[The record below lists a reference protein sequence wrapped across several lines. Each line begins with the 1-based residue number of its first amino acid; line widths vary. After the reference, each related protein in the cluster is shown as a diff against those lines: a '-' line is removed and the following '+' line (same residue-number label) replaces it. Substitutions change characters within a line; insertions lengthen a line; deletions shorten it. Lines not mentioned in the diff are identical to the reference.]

1 MHKCSEPTAFGLSA
15 TDGLKGLSR
24 KTGPCAIYGVGKEG
38 DDTVTEETL
47 RKAIVEAIGEEVARR
62 VSAKLIALQKKA
74 LVVCTASTMGFSQW
88 IVGLQQLEQE
98 GFTFDLYLS
107 ENAAK
112 ILQVSAIRSAVSFGK
127 VWSGETELPPEA
139 IAASYYTILVP
150 AMTVNTAAKIAN
162 SFCDNPASRLIMN
175 SMMKGKNVIIAV
187 DGCCPD
193 NEERAAKGYRMTEPL
208 KAQLRENLVRMR
220 DFGAVLTTAGK
231 LSSKTLRVIGAS
243 HTEAPAAPCAAL
255 TKAAAAPKKAAP
267 TSSKVTRKILGR
279 QDVVNLPEGSVLH
292 IPAGSQITQLAMD
305 IVRVRNIQVVRD

>member
-1 MHKCSEPTAFGLSA
+1 M
-15 TDGLKGLSR
+15 
-24 KTGPCAIYGVGKEG
+24 
-38 DDTVTEETL
+38 TEETL
-47 RKAIVEAIGEEVARR
+47 RKVIVEAIGEEVARR

-127 VWSGETELPPEA
+127 VWLGETEQPPEA
-139 IAASYYTILVP
+139 IAAPYYTILVP
-150 AMTVNTAAKIAN
+150 AMTVNTAAKVAN
-162 SFCDNPASRLIMN
+162 SFCDNPASRLILN

-208 KAQLRENLVRMR
+208 KAQLRQNLVRLQE
-220 DFGAVLTTAGK
+220 FGAVLTAARQVSQFSFLRSSTEKSACGFATFLPVYQQRLPLLPVDQ
-231 LSSKTLRVIGAS
+231 LSDPYLPHNRQ
-243 HTEAPAAPCAAL
+243 
-255 TKAAAAPKKAAP
+255 P
-267 TSSKVTRKILGR
+267 TSCPCHVPL
-279 QDVVNLPEGSVLH
+279 Q
-292 IPAGSQITQLAMD
+292 
-305 IVRVRNIQVVRD
+305 

>member
-1 MHKCSEPTAFGLSA
+1 M
-15 TDGLKGLSR
+15 
-24 KTGPCAIYGVGKEG
+24 
-38 DDTVTEETL
+38 TEETL

-127 VWSGETELPPEA
+127 VWLGETELPPEA
-139 IAASYYTILVP
+139 IAAPYYTILVP
-150 AMTVNTAAKIAN
+150 AMTVNTAAKVAN
-162 SFCDNPASRLIMN
+162 SFCDNPASRLILN

-208 KAQLRENLVRMR
+208 KAQLRQNLVRLQE
-220 DFGAVLTTAGK
+220 FGAVLTTAGK
-231 LSSKTLRVIGAS
+231 IASKTLRVIGAS
-243 HTEAPAAPCAAL
+243 EAVVPTAPCACADQKKTKAAPAAA
-255 TKAAAAPKKAAP
+255 
-267 TSSKVTRKILGR
+267 KVTRKVVGR
-279 QDVVNLPEGSVLH
+279 QDVVNLPEGSVLKV
-292 IPAGSQITQLAMD
+292 PANAQITQLAMD
-305 IVRVRNIQVVRD
+305 IIRVNRIQIVRE

>member
-1 MHKCSEPTAFGLSA
+1 M
-15 TDGLKGLSR
+15 
-24 KTGPCAIYGVGKEG
+24 
-38 DDTVTEETL
+38 TEETL

-62 VSAKLIALQKKA
+62 VSAKLIALQNKA

-127 VWSGETELPPEA
+127 VWLGETELPPEA
-139 IAASYYTILVP
+139 IAAPYYTILVP
-150 AMTVNTAAKIAN
+150 AMTVNTAAKVAN
-162 SFCDNPASRLIMN
+162 SFCDNPASRLILN

-208 KAQLRENLVRMR
+208 KVQLRQNLVRLQE
-220 DFGAVLTTAGK
+220 FGAVLTTASK
-231 LSSKTLRVIGAS
+231 IANKTLRVIGAS
-243 HTEAPAAPCAAL
+243 AANVPTATCGCADLKKTKAAPAAA
-255 TKAAAAPKKAAP
+255 
-267 TSSKVTRKILGR
+267 KVTRKVVGR
-279 QDVVNLPEGSVLH
+279 QDVVNLPAGSVLK
-292 IPAGSQITQLAMD
+292 IPAGSQVTQLAMD
-305 IVRVRNIQVVRD
+305 IIRVNRIQLVRE

>member
-1 MHKCSEPTAFGLSA
+1 M
-15 TDGLKGLSR
+15 
-24 KTGPCAIYGVGKEG
+24 
-38 DDTVTEETL
+38 TEETL

-88 IVGLQQLEQE
+88 LVGLQQLEQE

-127 VWSGETELPPEA
+127 VWIGETEQPPEA

-150 AMTVNTAAKIAN
+150 AMTVNTAAKVAN
-162 SFCDNPASRLIMN
+162 SFCDNPASRLILN

-208 KAQLRENLVRMR
+208 KAQLRQNLVRLQE
-220 DFGAVLTTAGK
+220 FGAVLTTAGK
-231 LSSKTLRVIGAS
+231 IASKTLRVIGAS
-243 HTEAPAAPCAAL
+243 EATVPTATCGCADL
-255 TKAAAAPKKAAP
+255 KKKKAAP
-267 TSSKVTRKILGR
+267 AAAKVTRKVVGR
-279 QDVVNLPEGSVLH
+279 QDVVNLPEGSVLKV
-292 IPAGSQITQLAMD
+292 PAGSQITQLAMD
-305 IVRVRNIQVVRD
+305 IIRVNRIQIVRE

>member
-1 MHKCSEPTAFGLSA
+1 M
-15 TDGLKGLSR
+15 
-24 KTGPCAIYGVGKEG
+24 
-38 DDTVTEETL
+38 TEETL

-88 IVGLQQLEQE
+88 LVGLQQLEQE
-98 GFTFDLYLS
+98 GFTFDLYMS

-127 VWSGETELPPEA
+127 VWLGESEQPPEA
-139 IAASYYTILVP
+139 IAAPYYTILVP

-162 SFCDNPASRLIMN
+162 GFCDTPASRLILN

-193 NEERAAKGYRMTEPL
+193 NEERVAKGYRMTEPL
-208 KAQLRENLVRMR
+208 KVQLRQNKARLQE
-220 DFGAVLTTAGK
+220 FGAVLTTAGK
-231 LSSKTLRVIGAS
+231 FANKTLRVIGAS
-243 HTEAPAAPCAAL
+243 EAVVPTAPCACTTKAAPKAAPAA
-255 TKAAAAPKKAAP
+255 
-267 TSSKVTRKILGR
+267 SKVTRKVVGR
-279 QDVVNLPEGSVLH
+279 QDVVNLPEGSVLR

-305 IVRVRNIQVVRD
+305 IVRVRRIQIVRE

>member
-1 MHKCSEPTAFGLSA
+1 M
-15 TDGLKGLSR
+15 
-24 KTGPCAIYGVGKEG
+24 
-38 DDTVTEETL
+38 TEETL

-88 IVGLQQLEQE
+88 LVGLQQLEQE
-98 GFTFDLYLS
+98 GFTFDLYMS

-127 VWSGETELPPEA
+127 VWLGESELPPEA
-139 IAASYYTILVP
+139 IAAPYYTILVP

-162 SFCDNPASRLIMN
+162 GFCDTPASRLILN

-193 NEERAAKGYRMTEPL
+193 NPERAAKGYKMTEPL
-208 KAQLRENLVRMR
+208 KVQLRQNKARLQ

-231 LSSKTLRVIGAS
+231 FASKTLRVIGAS
-243 HTEAPAAPCAAL
+243 EAIAPAASCNCA
-255 TKAAAAPKKAAP
+255 TMNQAPKKAAP
-267 TSSKVTRKILGR
+267 VTSKVTRKIVGR
-279 QDVVNLPEGSVLH
+279 QDVAHLPEGAVLR

-305 IVRVRNIQVVRD
+305 IIRVRRIQIVKE

>member
-1 MHKCSEPTAFGLSA
+1 MGQ
-15 TDGLKGLSR
+15 
-24 KTGPCAIYGVGKEG
+24 EG

-208 KAQLRENLVRMR
+208 KEQLRQNLVRMR

-243 HTEAPAAPCAAL
+243 NTEVPAAPCAAL
-255 TKAAAAPKKAAP
+255 SQTAAAPKKAAP
-267 TSSKVTRKILGR
+267 AASRVTRKILGR
-279 QDVVNLPEGSVLH
+279 QDVINLPEGSVLH
-292 IPAGSQITQLAMD
+292 IPAGSQITALAMD

>member
-1 MHKCSEPTAFGLSA
+1 M
-15 TDGLKGLSR
+15 
-24 KTGPCAIYGVGKEG
+24 
-38 DDTVTEETL
+38 TEETL
-47 RKAIVEAIGEEVARR
+47 RKAIVAAIGEEVARR

-127 VWSGETELPPEA
+127 VWLGETELPPEA
-139 IAASYYTILVP
+139 IAAPYYTILVP
-150 AMTVNTAAKIAN
+150 AMTVNTAAKVAN
-162 SFCDNPASRLIMN
+162 SFCDNPASRLILN

-208 KAQLRENLVRMR
+208 KAQLRQNLVRLQE
-220 DFGAVLTTAGK
+220 FGAVLTTAGK
-231 LSSKTLRVIGAS
+231 IANKTLRVIGAS
-243 HTEAPAAPCAAL
+243 VANVPTATCGCADLKKTKAAPAAA
-255 TKAAAAPKKAAP
+255 
-267 TSSKVTRKILGR
+267 KVTRKVVGR
-279 QDVVNLPEGSVLH
+279 QDVVNLSAGSVLK
-292 IPAGSQITQLAMD
+292 IPAGSQVTQLAMD
-305 IVRVRNIQVVRD
+305 IIRVNRIQLVRE

>member
-1 MHKCSEPTAFGLSA
+1 M
-15 TDGLKGLSR
+15 
-24 KTGPCAIYGVGKEG
+24 GKEG

-88 IVGLQQLEQE
+88 LVGLQQLEQE

-127 VWSGETELPPEA
+127 VWLGETDVPPEA

-162 SFCDNPASRLIMN
+162 SFCDNPASRLILN

-208 KAQLRENLVRMR
+208 KAQLRQNLVRLQE
-220 DFGAVLTTAGK
+220 FGAVLTTAGK
-231 LSSKTLRVIGAS
+231 IANKTLRVIGAAEA
-243 HTEAPAAPCAAL
+243 TVPTATCGCTDLKKTKAAPAAA
-255 TKAAAAPKKAAP
+255 
-267 TSSKVTRKILGR
+267 KVTRKVVGR
-279 QDVVNLPEGSVLH
+279 QDVVNLPEGSVLKV
-292 IPAGSQITQLAMD
+292 PAGSQITQLAMD
-305 IVRVRNIQVVRD
+305 IIRVNRIQIVRE

>member
-1 MHKCSEPTAFGLSA
+1 M
-15 TDGLKGLSR
+15 
-24 KTGPCAIYGVGKEG
+24 GKEG

-127 VWSGETELPPEA
+127 VWLGETELPPEA
-139 IAASYYTILVP
+139 IAAPYYTILVP
-150 AMTVNTAAKIAN
+150 AMTVNTAAKVAN
-162 SFCDNPASRLIMN
+162 SFCDNPASRLILN

-208 KAQLRENLVRMR
+208 KVQLRQNLVRLQE
-220 DFGAVLTTAGK
+220 FGAVLTTASK
-231 LSSKTLRVIGAS
+231 IANKTLRVIGSSAA
-243 HTEAPAAPCAAL
+243 TVPTATCGCADLKKTKAAPAAA
-255 TKAAAAPKKAAP
+255 
-267 TSSKVTRKILGR
+267 KVTRKVVGR
-279 QDVVNLPEGSVLH
+279 QDVVNLPEGSVLKV
-292 IPAGSQITQLAMD
+292 PAGSQITQLAMD
-305 IVRVRNIQVVRD
+305 IIRVNRIQIVRE

>member
-1 MHKCSEPTAFGLSA
+1 M
-15 TDGLKGLSR
+15 
-24 KTGPCAIYGVGKEG
+24 
-38 DDTVTEETL
+38 TEETL

-88 IVGLQQLEQE
+88 LVGLQQLEQE

-127 VWSGETELPPEA
+127 VWLGETELPPEA
-139 IAASYYTILVP
+139 IAAPYYTILVP
-150 AMTVNTAAKIAN
+150 AMTVNTAAKVAN
-162 SFCDNPASRLIMN
+162 SFCDNPASRLILN

-208 KAQLRENLVRMR
+208 KAQLRQNLVRLQE
-220 DFGAVLTTAGK
+220 FGAVLTTAGK
-231 LSSKTLRVIGAS
+231 IASKTLRVIGAS
-243 HTEAPAAPCAAL
+243 EAKAPAATTCGCSDL
-255 TKAAAAPKKAAP
+255 KKTKAAPAAA
-267 TSSKVTRKILGR
+267 KVTRKVVGR
-279 QDVVNLPEGSVLH
+279 QDVVNLPEGSVLK

-305 IVRVRNIQVVRD
+305 IIRVNRIQIVRE